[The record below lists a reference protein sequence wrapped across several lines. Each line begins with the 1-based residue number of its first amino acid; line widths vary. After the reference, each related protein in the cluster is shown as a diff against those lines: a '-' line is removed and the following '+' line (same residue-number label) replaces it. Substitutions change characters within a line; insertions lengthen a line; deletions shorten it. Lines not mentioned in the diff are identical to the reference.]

1 MSIVLHEKL
10 SEVGMS
16 MLVEK
21 NASDKDITSDIGFSA
36 DFLKSLQ
43 SFVEKNTTLTKSIGE
58 DDSSNLKNFLPKIS
72 GISRRQLEVFLDI
85 CLSRYRLKKIE
96 AGTPIGAIGAHSI
109 GEPGTQM
116 TLKTFHFAGV
126 ASMNVTLGVPRIIE
140 IINGASNI

>member
-1 MSIVLHEKL
+1 VCKVLHEKL

-72 GISRRQLEVFLDI
+72 GISRRQLEVFI
-85 CLSRYRLKKIE
+85 
-96 AGTPIGAIGAHSI
+96 
-109 GEPGTQM
+109 
-116 TLKTFHFAGV
+116 
-126 ASMNVTLGVPRIIE
+126 
-140 IINGASNI
+140 